1 MSKKSQILEIIK
13 KKTMAKSDDNK
24 ARVDALVS
32 DLKDNNH
39 NAQVPDGM
47 VPSSSK
53 KSVLYKAGMGA
64 PKPPKSP
71 AAALKPEG
79 LVPPGT
85 QAAMTAGKQNQPKL
99 QTPTKVSN
107 SMKPPMKKS
116 KVLEKLKLK
125 KADNPDAKADQEL
138 AENVEALVENHEKAT
153 EDAEEKEME
162 KSEAELYLQKAKD
175 LQEKGHFLA
184 ADKLASEVLA
194 KSSKESESYA
204 SAMVITTSIP
214 RKDEYTPE
222 EVAVAALAKTECMG
236 KNELAKS
243 KDKNK
248 RAKEQKGVHGPAFMD
263 SYESGTSNVGARM
276 APGGA
281 SKQTNEWAKE
291 QHKEKLA
298 ELKSMPKPNLTKTLM
313 GKPGVNR
320 PMHSRGINETVS
332 VSNDKESEE
341 KSLQGVK
348 VRRGDIA
355 GAKAVAKEVTKE
367 LKDQPKPSLTKA
379 HPEID
384 KYNAARQSE
393 AEAKLKTPEGE
404 AARKSYNSKILEK
417 LKAKKAKK

>member
-204 SAMVITTSIP
+204 SAMIITTSIP

-236 KNELAKS
+236 KAELAKA
-243 KDKNK
+243 KVEEGEYDATK
-248 RAKEQKGVHGPAFMD
+248 RAIRSKRHEENAKTPRLSPLQGLRAKAGDFESAKKEAQDNLQVIK
-263 SYESGTSNVGARM
+263 ES
-276 APGGA
+276 P
-281 SKQTNEWAKE
+281 KP
-291 QHKEKLA
+291 KLA
-298 ELKSMPKPNLTKTLM
+298 KS
-313 GKPGVNR
+313 
-320 PMHSRGINETVS
+320 
-332 VSNDKESEE
+332 
-341 KSLQGVK
+341 
-348 VRRGDIA
+348 
-355 GAKAVAKEVTKE
+355 AV
-367 LKDQPKPSLTKA
+367 
-379 HPEID
+379 
-384 KYNAARQSE
+384 
-393 AEAKLKTPEGE
+393 
-404 AARKSYNSKILEK
+404 LEK